1 MRWWTGGINTSTKQW
16 QIRGGRRVGA
26 IPFSSALTAVK
37 DGRGSPLLPLQTCWS
52 WRPRRGGDRDVASD
66 PDEPDDGGWSWF
78 VVSAHRGRGSRQTR
92 STAVE
97 GTPPQRAHPDAGG
110 LGHRRSRRAAPAHIP
125 PSRDVFFDSS
135 RGDEGKERGLL
146 GLHYLHFPPLAWPG
160 VPGDQNSSLGRC
172 DRYCAKSFHV
182 QAGHPTWCGLSVVAV
197 MAARVRPA
205 WGTGRPGVREARR
218 LPMRRPDEVNR

>member
-1 MRWWTGGINTSTKQW
+1 M
-16 QIRGGRRVGA
+16 
-26 IPFSSALTAVK
+26 
-37 DGRGSPLLPLQTCWS
+37 
-52 WRPRRGGDRDVASD
+52 
-66 PDEPDDGGWSWF
+66 
-78 VVSAHRGRGSRQTR
+78 VSAHRGRGSRQTR

-110 LGHRRSRRAAPAHIP
+110 LDHRRSRRAAPAHIP

-146 GLHYLHFPPLAWPG
+146 ALLYLQFPPLAWPG

-172 DRYCAKSFHV
+172 DRYCAMSFDV
-182 QAGHPTWCGLSVVAV
+182 KPGQPMWCGLSVVAD

-205 WGTGRPGVREARR
+205 WGTGRPGIREAQR
-218 LPMRRPDEVNR
+218 LPMRRPDEVYNEIIRSVCTHPYETSPRDESPPNTQPSRWGGAPPGATPPRRAPTC